1 MDALES
7 LFKVAEAK
15 AAAKAAAGGGGE
27 TVKRVELI
35 EHRRAHNI
43 CIELAGIRLPFA
55 SIKTAL
61 TTMECDGLS
70 PEQLTAL
77 GRAVPEESERR
88 AVASYLAGD
97 HPRHKGVSDPALL
110 GTVERYFAEVMD
122 IPRLGPRIA
131 AVAFARGFDATAS
144 RAASQLA
151 LLADGAAALTSTP
164 SFDDLL
170 AAVLALGNALN
181 AGTHRGGAAGFR
193 LDTLLKLADVKG
205 ADRKTS
211 LLHFVLGQMVAAE
224 DKKKKEGGADDATTP
239 TTPPRSSV
247 RTLSSDMAVVKAAA
261 QVQVGAVKAL
271 ISEAKAGL
279 AAVDAELVLA
289 TEAAAAADDADSDPR
304 SVAAAAAH
312 RAFADAMAGFATR
325 ARDALAGLDADAE
338 AAFSA
343 LEKGSQYLG
352 EPHDASDPT
361 RTLRIVASFL
371 GLLDRAHGELAKAA
385 AVEAAREAREAKRAE
400 LERRVRDASDKSEAA
415 DDGAKRAKARGGQAA
430 PSPGGE
436 ASKSD
441 VEAKAGEESATPA
454 VADTAASPAGDE
466 TATPA
471 VTDAPP
477 PPAGEEAA
485 TPAAADAADGAV
497 PSPPPSVADAPPPE
511 DAPTPAAP
519 SRPPPPPAKPV
530 SAASTPVAVR
540 ASAAASGRVFAP
552 PPPPPPLPPKGGGLE
567 AEVVDFVGPVIQHT
581 DLLRG

>member
-7 LFKVAEAK
+7 LFKVVEAK
-15 AAAKAAAGGGGE
+15 AAAKAAAGGGSGE

-61 TTMECDGLS
+61 TTMECDNLS

-224 DKKKKEGGADDATTP
+224 DKKKKEEEKEDGGSDAPTTP
-239 TTPPRSSV
+239 TTPARSSV

-289 TEAAAAADDADSDPR
+289 TEASAAADDAANDDR
-304 SVAAAAAH
+304 SAATAAAH

-325 ARDALAGLDADAE
+325 ARGALAGLDAGAE
-338 AAFSA
+338 AAFAA
-343 LEKGSQYLG
+343 LEKGSHYLG
-352 EPHDASDPT
+352 EPHDAADPI
-361 RTLRIVASFL
+361 RTLRVVASFL

-385 AVEAAREAREAKRAE
+385 AVEAAREVREAKRAE
-400 LERRVRDASDKSEAA
+400 LERRVRDASDKSEAV
-415 DDGAKRAKARGGQAA
+415 DGGGAKSGAKAREAKAA
-430 PSPGGE
+430 LSPGGE
-436 ASKSD
+436 ASSVD
-441 VEAKAGEESATPA
+441 VSPPAGDESATPA
-454 VADTAASPAGDE
+454 VADAAPPADE
-466 TATPA
+466 EAATPTVA
-471 VTDAPP
+471 DTLQ
-477 PPAGEEAA
+477 PAGEEAA
-485 TPAAADAADGAV
+485 TPAAADTPASPAGNEAAP
-497 PSPPPSVADAPPPE
+497 PSPPPAVADAPPPE

-519 SRPPPPPAKPV
+519 APPPPPPPAKPA
-530 SAASTPVAVR
+530 SAASTPIVVR

-552 PPPPPPLPPKGGGLE
+552 PPPPPPLPPKGGGL
-567 AEVVDFVGPVIQHT
+567 
-581 DLLRG
+581 RGRVC